1 MNTRNKTLARHLVEL
16 FSGLTFLT
24 ALVLAAM
31 PFAMG
36 YPRSSELTT
45 MSVALGTL
53 IATLSAA
60 RALGAYDAR
69 TFSAFNMALALLT
82 LLSPWLLQHA
92 QTHAFVRTH
101 LVCGAI
107 MLLCSSAAFTV
118 SHLFRPIETHPWL
131 HEAA

>member
-1 MNTRNKTLARHLVEL
+1 MNTRNKMLARHLVEL

-31 PFAMG
+31 PFTMG

-69 TFSAFNMALALLT
+69 TFSAFDMALALLAI
-82 LLSPWLLQHA
+82 LAPWLMGDTQL
-92 QTHAFVRTH
+92 HAFMRTQ
-101 LVCGAI
+101 VTCGVL

-118 SHLFRPIETHPWL
+118 SQIFRPIQTHPWL
-131 HEAA
+131 HE